1 MQLRKLLGL
10 VIGVVILASV
20 SGCPQVPVGDPCVP
34 ETAASFD
41 PKQVSVETRSL
52 QCRTRV
58 CLVYYD
64 NKTFC
69 SCRCARPKGISGGAT
84 PCACPPDS
92 SCEELITTTKAR
104 DNIRGSYCVPKE
116 YVKD

>member
-1 MQLRKLLGL
+1 MKLGKIFGL
-10 VIGVVILASV
+10 LVAGVILASV
-20 SGCPQVPVGDPCVP
+20 SGCPAVAVGDPCLP

-69 SCRCARPKGISGGAT
+69 SCRCARPQGSSAGAT
-84 PCACPPDS
+84 PCTCPDDAT
-92 SCEELITTTKAR
+92 CKELITTDKAR
-104 DNIRGSYCVPKE
+104 ENIRGSYCVPKE
-116 YVKD
+116 YLK